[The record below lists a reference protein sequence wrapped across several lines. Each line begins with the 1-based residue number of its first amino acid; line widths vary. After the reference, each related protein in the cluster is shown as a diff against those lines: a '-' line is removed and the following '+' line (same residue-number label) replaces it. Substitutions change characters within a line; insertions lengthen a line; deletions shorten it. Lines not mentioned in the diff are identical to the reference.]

1 MECSLSVVS
10 RNEQKSQSQPNNIRF
25 APALFRKGLTLSARY
40 GLPLRPTPNKDPT

>member
-25 APALFRKGLTLSARY
+25 APALFRKGLTLSAA
-40 GLPLRPTPNKDPT
+40 LWPPIASDPK